1 MADSSK
7 ARFGT
12 FVMLNGIVGLEVID
26 LAVEELHAKREACG
40 VSEDHVKVYI
50 EAVSDL
56 TKTYIRVRMEEVR
69 DELDE
74 TCEEWSQC
82 D

>member
-7 ARFGT
+7 DRFGT

-26 LAVEELHAKREACG
+26 LAVEQLHAKREACG
-40 VSEDHVKVYI
+40 VSEDRVQVYI

-56 TKTYIRVRMEEVR
+56 TTTYIRVRMEEVKH
-69 DELDE
+69 D
-74 TCEEWSQC
+74 
-82 D
+82 